1 MNLAPKNEAFKAE
14 SFFIK
19 IVKMIKDIY
28 KKII

>member
-1 MNLAPKNEAFKAE
+1 MNLAQKEAFKAE

-19 IVKMIKDIY
+19 KVKMIKDIY

>member
-1 MNLAPKNEAFKAE
+1 MNLAPKKEAFKAE

-19 IVKMIKDIY
+19 KVKMIKDIY

>member
-1 MNLAPKNEAFKAE
+1 MNLAKEAFKAE

-19 IVKMIKDIY
+19 KVKMIKDIH

>member
-1 MNLAPKNEAFKAE
+1 MNLAPKKEAFKAE
-14 SFFIK
+14 SFFSK